1 MSNNNKQPQ
10 PNKQE
15 HHVLLIDGQD
25 ALPGQA
31 KRIVN
36 APAPASN
43 PDDLAQRPLHNHVS
57 GGFSLLKKEIG
68 R

>member
-1 MSNNNKQPQ
+1 MSGNQKQPHAS
-10 PNKQE
+10 KQE

-43 PDDLAQRPLHNHVS
+43 PNDLAQRPLHNNVS
-57 GGFSLLKKEIG
+57 GGFSLRKSEIG